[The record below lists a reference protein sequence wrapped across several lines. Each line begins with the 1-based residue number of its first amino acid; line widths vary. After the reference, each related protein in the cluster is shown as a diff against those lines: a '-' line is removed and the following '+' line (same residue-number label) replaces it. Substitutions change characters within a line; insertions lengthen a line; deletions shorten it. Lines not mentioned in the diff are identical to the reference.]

1 MSKIVGLSGVAGCGK
16 SFIANLL
23 ENEGFVPIAF
33 ADPIKR
39 IVQDIFDFS
48 YDQLWGPSE
57 ERNKP
62 DTRYWRLPVPKEIL
76 DQRDKQYNDLWTA
89 NFAGVGEG
97 FINLSLPARTDV
109 LQLTPEQLRCYDED
123 GGYLTPRVA
132 LQQLGTEYGRNC
144 YSSIWIDYTFREIKK
159 ITSDPMFVR
168 DHCCGVVISD
178 VRFRNEFE
186 AVKNNGG
193 VNVRIVRDKA
203 TTLKSGGAS
212 HQSEKEQKLMKDSEF
227 DFVFH
232 NVEDEEIM
240 KRNFAEMMKKIG

>member
-16 SFIANLL
+16 SFVANLL
-23 ENEGFVPIAF
+23 ENQGFVPIAF

-48 YDQLWGPSE
+48 YNQLWGPSE

-62 DTRYWRLPVPKEIL
+62 DTRYWRLPVSKEIL
-76 DQRDKQYNDLWTA
+76 DQRNQQYNDLWTA
-89 NFAGVGEG
+89 NFAGASEG
-97 FINLSLPARTDV
+97 SVVLGLPPRQDV
-109 LQLTPEQLRCYDED
+109 LKLTDEQLRCYDED
-123 GGYLTPRVA
+123 NGYLTPRVA

-144 YSSIWIDYTFREIKK
+144 YSSIWIDYTFRSIKK
-159 ITSDPMFVR
+159 IVASPDYAR
-168 DHCCGVVISD
+168 EHRCGVVISD

-186 AVKNNGG
+186 AVKKNGG
-193 VNVRIVRDKA
+193 VNIRIVRDKA

-232 NVEDEEIM
+232 NVENEEEM
-240 KRNFAEMMKKIG
+240 KKNFAEMIKKIG